1 MQGKKATIQAEF
13 DPDTGEVSFN
23 VSGDS
28 LELCF
33 LLGQLARD
41 LAKSWVSVRGIP
53 EELALGRVLAAIT
66 MATRYE
72 PGEGS
77 KLDLSHEYNGG

>member
-1 MQGKKATIQAEF
+1 MQGKKSTIQAEF
-13 DPDTGEVSFN
+13 DPDTNEVSFN

-41 LAKSWVSVRGIP
+41 LVKSWVSARGIP
-53 EELALGRVLAAIT
+53 EELALGRVLAAII